1 MCKNSSKHS
10 LVKLLSLLV
19 IFFSFSVALVCAETP
34 EKSYLDQLIEE
45 NEVKVELQKIP
56 EGNLYIPK
64 NTSFE
69 VALGRDISSK
79 KSKKGESV
87 DLIMVDNLIIND
99 VVVIPKGTIGTAVI
113 TNSRKNG
120 FFGRSGK
127 LELSPQSITT
137 LNGVK
142 IPLVNT
148 LESRGKSDG
157 GAIVVGA
164 AVSLVGGF
172 FMKGTNIYH
181 PAGTKIIVT
190 VPDHIDLQ
198 VTSDNIEEEMNSSKP
213 QGKEITVRLNK

>member
-1 MCKNSSKHS
+1 MCKNSSKYS
-10 LVKLLSLLV
+10 LIKIVSLLV
-19 IFFSFSVALVCAETP
+19 VFFSFSVTLGYAEIS
-34 EKSYLDQLIEE
+34 EKSYLDRILEE
-45 NEVKVELQKIP
+45 NELKVELQKIP

-87 DLIMVDNLIIND
+87 DIIMVENLIIND
-99 VVVIPKGTIGTAVI
+99 VIVIPKGTIGTAVI

-127 LELSPQSITT
+127 LELAPQSITT
-137 LNGVK
+137 LNGIK
-142 IPLVNT
+142 IPLTNN
-148 LESRGKSDG
+148 LQSAGKSDG
-157 GAIVVGA
+157 GAVVVGA

-181 PAGTKIIVT
+181 PAGTKITVI
-190 VPDHIDLQ
+190 VPDHIDLK
-198 VTSDNIEEEMNSSKP
+198 VTNENIQEKMNSAKP
-213 QGKEITVRLNK
+213 QGQEIIIN

>member
-1 MCKNSSKHS
+1 MNKNSSNHS
-10 LVKLLSLLV
+10 FVKLLSLLV
-19 IFFSFSVALVCAETP
+19 VFFSFSVALVSAENS

-45 NEVKVELQKIP
+45 NALKVELQKIP

-79 KSKKGESV
+79 NSKKGESV
-87 DLIMVDNLIIND
+87 DLIMVENLIIND
-99 VVVIPKGTIGTAVI
+99 VVVIPKGTIGTAEI
-113 TNSRKNG
+113 TNARKNG

-127 LELSPQSITT
+127 LELSPKSITT
-137 LNGVK
+137 LNGIVV
-142 IPLVNT
+142 PLTNT
-148 LESRGKSDG
+148 LESKGKSDG

-190 VPDHIDLQ
+190 VPDHIDLK
-198 VTSDNIEEEMNSSKP
+198 VTNENIQEEMNSPKP
-213 QGKEITVRLNK
+213 QGKEITIN